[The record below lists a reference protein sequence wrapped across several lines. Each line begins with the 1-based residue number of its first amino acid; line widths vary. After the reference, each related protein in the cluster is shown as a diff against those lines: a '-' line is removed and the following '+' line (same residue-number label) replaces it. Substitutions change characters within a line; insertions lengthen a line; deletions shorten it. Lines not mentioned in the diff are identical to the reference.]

1 MISLTFSIVLGS
13 FLPQIRL
20 DDGGIG
26 FDVGRA
32 ALGDDLAVVQH
43 ADALA
48 DTHDQIH
55 VVLDEQNGD
64 LEGIPDAA
72 DVLHQLRRLGRVH
85 ARRRLVQQQQQWPG
99 GQRPD
104 DLQTALC
111 AVGQTPRLCMSQ
123 IRHAEEV
130 QHLQRRGLRLTLRL
144 AVAEAVGHGGQQVL
158 PDAIVHPHLHIV
170 DDAHIVVQPDILEGT
185 GDAHAAD
192 LMGGLARRWHPIDED
207 AAPGGLI
214 DAGEEV
220 KDRGLPGSVGADQSG
235 DLRAADGESEVIHG
249 GQTAEIDAQS
259 AGLQHG
265 GVADIT
271 LRHQ

>member
-1 MISLTFSIVLGS
+1 
-13 FLPQIRL
+13 
-20 DDGGIG
+20 
-26 FDVGRA
+26 
-32 ALGDDLAVVQH
+32 
-43 ADALA
+43 
-48 DTHDQIH
+48 
-55 VVLDEQNGD
+55 
-64 LEGIPDAA
+64 
-72 DVLHQLRRLGRVH
+72 
-85 ARRRLVQQQQQWPG
+85 
-99 GQRPD
+99 
-104 DLQTALC
+104 
-111 AVGQTPRLCMSQ
+111 MSQ
-123 IRHAEEV
+123 IRHAKEV

-271 LRHQ
+271 LRHQRAAGVRDQRRIRQPHTGSFQLFHFFAASFFVFSFRILPRLSRVFRDHRPFHSANCGEEFSSIMTISSTE